1 MTHDTIRSSIRKA
14 LKVNQYYRDNEGSRP
29 LLEIGKLDEVVRLY
43 KGVHVVAAR
52 SGVGKSAFKR
62 AAIRKQL
69 RTSQEMKIGVFSFE
83 MDPDE
88 IITGF
93 VSAMTDTPHTEVME
107 GGMPAHIIAAYKEL
121 ETHEKQLFL
130 RAGKRMNVKEVQ
142 EQSREWFQEG
152 VKIIYIDYLQKLTVN
167 HKDYRI
173 GTNENVLAL
182 ADLAQ
187 ELSIPIVCL
196 AQLNRGSAGQRPAI
210 HHLQESSLIEQ
221 EAKTII
227 LLDRFMKTEDDDA
240 HRKYKIG
247 GHIRTLHE
255 TEAIAIIAK
264 NRFGETGIRRINW
277 AGKGAYFH

>member
-1 MTHDTIRSSIRKA
+1 MYDTIRSSIRKT
-14 LKVNQYYRDNEGSRP
+14 LEVNAYYRENANSRP
-29 LLEIGKLDEVVRLY
+29 LLEIGKLDEIIRLY

-52 SGVGKSAFKR
+52 SGVGKSAFSR
-62 AAIRKQL
+62 ASILKQL
-69 RTSQEMKIGVFSFE
+69 RASHKIGVFSFE

-93 VSAMTDTPHTEVME
+93 VSSMTDTPHTEVME
-107 GGMPAHIIAAYKEL
+107 GDMPAHIIAAYKEL
-121 ETHEKQLFL
+121 EKHEKQLYL
-130 RAGKRMNVKEVQ
+130 CAGKRMTVQEVQ
-142 EQSREWFQEG
+142 EQTRAWFQEG
-152 VKIIYIDYLQKLTVN
+152 VNIIYIDYLQKLTVN

-221 EAKTII
+221 EAKTIL

-247 GHIRTLHE
+247 GHLRTLYE

-264 NRFGETGIRRINW
+264 NRFGDTGIRRINW
-277 AGKGAYFH
+277 QGKGAYFH